1 MKLRKYEKTFA
12 LYLGILLFFICFVF
26 FLLFLIFGRHFC
38 YINFN
43 GVVSNENVIFMVS
56 SDQINYFYNNANL
69 INDAKVKKFSIEK
82 VHKNILKKDGQDYH
96 EVIVKFNFSKKYK
109 DNDVLNISLKKEK
122 ERLIDIF
129 KIIWKEE

>member
-1 MKLRKYEKTFA
+1 
-12 LYLGILLFFICFVF
+12 
-26 FLLFLIFGRHFC
+26 
-38 YINFN
+38 
-43 GVVSNENVIFMVS
+43 MVS